1 MMNMDV
7 ATDLKSNY
15 EAKMSNKEGALSG
28 TTPAAGTGIDCADYS
43 GPIFGLFHVEDAS
56 GSPTT
61 QSYVCKLQE
70 SDAVG
75 GTYTDCINM
84 RTVTLTADNTAGFAK
99 ADRTK
104 QFVKGVMTPAFTG
117 GSSPA
122 NVGHSSIVG
131 KKQNS
136 SST

>member
-1 MMNMDV
+1 MQPGY
-7 ATDLKSNY
+7 DLKSHH
-15 EAKMSNKEGALSG
+15 EVKMSNKESALSG
-28 TTPAAGTGIDCADYS
+28 TTAANGTGIDCSDYS
-43 GPIFGLFHVEDAS
+43 GPVHAMFHVEDAS

-75 GTYTDCINM
+75 GTYTDCINQ
-84 RTVTLTADNTAGFAK
+84 RTVTLTADNTGGIAK

-104 QFVKGVMTPAFTG
+104 AFVRGVMTPAFTG

-122 NVGHSSIVG
+122 NVGHSAIMG
-131 KKQNS
+131 RKQNT
-136 SST
+136 STT